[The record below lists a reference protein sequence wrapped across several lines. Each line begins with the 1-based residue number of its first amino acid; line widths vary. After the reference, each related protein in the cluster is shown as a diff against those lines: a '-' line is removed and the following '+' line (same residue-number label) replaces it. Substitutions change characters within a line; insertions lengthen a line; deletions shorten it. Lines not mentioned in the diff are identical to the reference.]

1 MANYNELKEYIDAR
15 VIPHNNAQRITGQG
29 LNDSLHEMVDEVND
43 TKQDTIGDL
52 DDIRTGAEK
61 GATSVQMVNHV
72 RPDADGN
79 VDVQGGGGGTT
90 NYNELDN
97 KPSIAGVTLQGN
109 RTLAS
114 LGIASESALAGKQDT
129 ISDLASI
136 RSGAAKGETALQSVP
151 SEYVKQ
157 SQMTTALAGKQ
168 DTISDLATIRSGA
181 GLGATAVQPAA
192 LNAKQDVIS
201 DLATIRSGASAG
213 ATALQPSA
221 LNDYYTK
228 TEIDSMIGDV
238 ESLLA
243 AI

>member
-52 DDIRTGAEK
+52 EDIRGGAEK

-90 NYNELDN
+90 DYNDLEN
-97 KPSIAGVTLQGN
+97 KPSVNGVTLQGN
-109 RTLAS
+109 KSLSA
-114 LGIASESALAGKQDT
+114 LGIAPESALAGKQDT

-157 SQMTTALAGKQ
+157 SQMTSALAGKQ

-221 LNDYYTK
+221 LNAYYTK